1 MRLNRMKKIIIAAL
15 LVCAL
20 CLSACSPFGGKK
32 IGKNAALEIAL
43 QDAGV
48 ERLKAFDIEVEY
60 ERDRY
65 SKWYDV
71 EFDSGNL
78 EYKYRIQ
85 AETGEILSS
94 RTKP

>member
-1 MRLNRMKKIIIAAL
+1 MRLNGMKKIILAAL
-15 LVCAL
+15 LACAL
-20 CLSACSPFGGKK
+20 CLSGCSLFGSRK

-48 ERLKAFDIEVEY
+48 ERFKAVDIDVEY

-71 EFDSGNL
+71 DFDSGNL

-94 RTKP
+94 RTKR